1 MAILTGRAGDKL
13 LKLSLLIFS
22 GVFLLSFQILDH
34 ALKRT
39 LRFIFALLALVG
51 KINFFLAGTIVVGIF
66 LMAFALAARLAL
78 ASNKN
83 YLVPPERLSF
93 LNLADI
99 ASENLFGMTKSILGH
114 DAPIYFPVVGGLFLF
129 IFISNL
135 FGLLPGFAPPTQNI
149 NTNLACGAFV
159 FLYYN
164 YQGFKATGWKYLLHF
179 FGPVWYMAWLLL
191 PIEII
196 SHVVRP
202 FTLALRLKGN
212 MVGDH
217 TVLSVF
223 TNLVP
228 YVVPVPFYFL
238 GLLVCFIQ
246 SFIFVMLTMVY
257 ISLAKESDHH

>member
-1 MAILTGRAGDKL
+1 MGHEAHFSWFHYIPV
-13 LKLSLLIFS
+13 LSQLPTH
-22 GVFLLSFQILDH
+22 V
-34 ALKRT
+34 A
-39 LRFIFALLALVG
+39 A
-51 KINFFLAGTIVVGIF
+51 TIVVGLI
-66 LMAFALAARLAL
+66 LMAFAVAARLAL
-78 ASNKN
+78 AGNKG
-83 YLVPPERLSF
+83 YLVPPERLTF

-99 ASENLFGMTKSILGH
+99 AAENLYGVTKSILGKE
-114 DAPIYFPVVGGLFLF
+114 APIYFPVVGGLFLY

-135 FGLLPGFAPPTQNI
+135 FGLLPGFSPPTDNI
-149 NTNLACGAFV
+149 NTNLACGIFV
-159 FLYYN
+159 FLFYN

-217 TVLSVF
+217 TVLATF
-223 TNLVP
+223 TNIAP

>member
-1 MAILTGRAGDKL
+1 MNQLEVHI
-13 LKLSLLIFS
+13 
-22 GVFLLSFQILDH
+22 
-34 ALKRT
+34 
-39 LRFIFALLALVG
+39 
-51 KINFFLAGTIVVGIF
+51 AGTIVVGVF

-78 ASNKN
+78 AGNKN
-83 YLVPPERLSF
+83 YLVPPERLTF

-99 ASENLFGMTKSILGH
+99 ASENLYAMTKSILGH
-114 DAPIYFPVVGGLFLF
+114 DAPIYFPVVGGLFLY

-135 FGLLPGFAPPTQNI
+135 FGLLPGFSPPTQNI

-159 FLYYN
+159 FLFYN
-164 YQGFKATGWKYLLHF
+164 YQGFKAAGWKYLLHF